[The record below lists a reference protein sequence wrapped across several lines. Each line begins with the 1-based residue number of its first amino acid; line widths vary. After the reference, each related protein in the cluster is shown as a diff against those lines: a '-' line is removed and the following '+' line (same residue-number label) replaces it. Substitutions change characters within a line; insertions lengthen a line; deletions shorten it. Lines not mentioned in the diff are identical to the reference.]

1 MTTRFIIEYLKQ
13 LRMQGKTIILSAH
26 NLAQVEEICDHVM
39 ILRRGK
45 VVVFG
50 TMPELR
56 EQFGSIRYE
65 IWFIWPEES
74 TPSIPAERSG
84 NLWMSV
90 AHSIEALNEITS
102 TITASGGTVERIESK
117 YPSLEEILVK
127 IGK

>member
-1 MTTRFIIEYLKQ
+1 
-13 LRMQGKTIILSAH
+13 
-26 NLAQVEEICDHVM
+26 M
-39 ILRRGK
+39 IPRRGK

-74 TPSIPAERSG
+74 APSIPAERSG
-84 NLWMSV
+84 KLWMSV

-102 TITASGGTVERIESK
+102 TITAGGGVVERIESK